1 MKRMNEVFDLPVISE
16 LNCGEPFLADS
27 DFYLASFDEELSYVD
42 GKGLE
47 RATHAAHAINHVDA
61 LADALK
67 DVLEMA
73 WILSEDDKAEFN
85 QRKPVIKAKSALA
98 AYRGEK

>member
-1 MKRMNEVFDLPVISE
+1 MKQMNEVFDLPVIGE

-27 DFYLASFDEELSYVD
+27 DFYFASFDDELSYAD

-47 RATHAAHAINHVDA
+47 RAIHAAHAINHVDA
-61 LADALK
+61 LADALA
-67 DVLEMA
+67 DLLNEIYSGGA
-73 WILSEDDKAEFN
+73 TRYTAEVAA
-85 QRKPVIKAKSALA
+85 QELA

>member
-1 MKRMNEVFDLPVISE
+1 MKRMNEVFDLPIDEDE
-16 LNCGEPFLADS
+16 LALCMAFS
-27 DFYLASFDEELSYVD
+27 STIDEE
-42 GKGLE
+42 E
-47 RATHAAHAINHVDA
+47 AIAHAINHVDA

-85 QRKPVIKAKSALA
+85 QRTPVIKAKTALA

>member
-1 MKRMNEVFDLPVISE
+1 MKRMNEVFDLPLVGE

-27 DFYLASFDEELSYVD
+27 DFYFASFDDELSYAD

-47 RATHAAHAINHVDA
+47 RATHAAHAINNVDA
-61 LADALK
+61 LADAL
-67 DVLEMA
+67 EACMNTMA
-73 WILSEDDKAEFN
+73 YTATIDQKAMERYSN
-85 QRKPVIKAKSALA
+85 AIAALA